1 MDKLGGILS
10 SFGKSSGRSSTASNK
25 PASSPSSGPAVSGG
39 ASGGI
44 SSWLKS
50 AGGTAAGAVGGKAAV
65 ATGAVQAVG
74 TAAAFGAVEQ
84 VTGAAK
90 STSFMIV
97 ILGIIQYLL
106 RMYYGTNAIIYVLSL
121 ALFVLAGYALSAKL
135 DKGKA
140 AILLPMLIF
149 IVWYFIYGGNYEPTF
164 LIYFASIAI
173 GISVLF
179 ALVSKGD
186 SVKPEL
192 YGLIP
197 VVFFFLD
204 IGLLPFLVEKLNLSV
219 TPLLE
224 SLILY
229 MPWWAFFGVM
239 TLPTESSKEGG
250 ANFLINVAR
259 ISGIMYVVFVL
270 IVVAVPDIG
279 YAKSELPG
287 TADFE
292 AAQQRV
298 KAQLPQKENPA
309 YSNLMCIFSE
319 PTDTPGCVERRQEAS
334 ELKYICEKL
343 EKKEPGTGAYESCL
357 KEKKEEKEKE
367 KLKVAGAS
375 DSTIKEP
382 TTAEF
387 KFSQFFPKLTYAASG
402 ETVKVG
408 YPTELEI
415 KNPRLQK
422 FTVQVSCNFTSK
434 GKDKESFMGTISG
447 GENEISLT
455 VDETIERNTFVCNPP
470 SDKVLNGSYT
480 LIYIAKIDGLTAT
493 SRLQRA
499 FIGKKDEKKDE
510 KWKEEWVPKIL
521 STHFSGS
528 NYLSQGAP
536 DFARLNFAVGNP
548 AENPIVESGK
558 KVVITSNLEN
568 VGGGKITAVK
578 FYNLGLEKEFS
589 GADTGCIFGD
599 SSNVHIPDTSKS
611 YAKEVVFFPTCLI
624 DVPSVW
630 ETLDDYVIAEFKAAA
645 QYDYSLSKE
654 VDIEVKELPT

>member
-1 MDKLGGILS
+1 MGKFGGILS
-10 SFGKSSGRSSTASNK
+10 SLGKSSGKGSTAAGK
-25 PASSPSSGPAVSGG
+25 PASSPSSSSAASGG

-44 SSWLKS
+44 GSWLKG
-50 AGGTAAGAVGGKAAV
+50 AGGTAAGAVRGRAAAAAGAAQAAGTAV
-65 ATGAVQAVG
+65 AYE
-74 TAAAFGAVEQ
+74 AVEQ

-90 STSFMIV
+90 STSFIIV
-97 ILGIIQYLL
+97 ILGIVQYLL
-106 RMYYGTNAIIYVLSL
+106 RLWFGPISIVYVFSL
-121 ALFVLAGYALSAKL
+121 ALFVLSAYALAAKL
-135 DKGKA
+135 EKGKA

-149 IVWYFIYGGNYEPTF
+149 VVWYFIYGGNYEPTF
-164 LIYFASIAI
+164 LMYFVSIAI
-173 GISVLF
+173 GISLLF
-179 ALVSKGD
+179 ALVSKGN

-197 VVFFFLD
+197 IVFLYLD
-204 IGLLPFLVEKLNLSV
+204 IGLIPLLVEKMNFSI

-229 MPWWAFFGVM
+229 MPWWAFLGVM

-259 ISGIMYVVFVL
+259 IGGIMYIVFVL
-270 IVVAVPDIG
+270 VVVAVPDIG
-279 YAKSELPG
+279 YAKSQLPG

-292 AAQQRV
+292 AAQLRV

-343 EKKEPGTGAYESCL
+343 EKKEPGTNEYDSCL
-357 KEKKEEKEKE
+357 KEQKEEKEKE

-387 KFSQFFPKLTYAASG
+387 KFSQFFPKLTYAAPG
-402 ETVKVG
+402 ENLKVG
-408 YPTELEI
+408 YPTELEV

-434 GKDKESFMGTISG
+434 GKDKESFPGIIAG
-447 GENEISLT
+447 GENENTLS
-455 VDETIERNTFVCNPP
+455 VNEMVERNTFVCNPP
-470 SDKVLNGSYT
+470 DGKILNGSYE
-480 LIYIAKIDGLTAT
+480 LIYTAKISNLIAA
-493 SRLQRA
+493 SRLGRV
-499 FIGKKDEKKDE
+499 FIGKKDE
-510 KWKEEWVPKIL
+510 KWKEEWIPKIL
-521 STHFSGS
+521 SAHFSGS
-528 NYLSQGAP
+528 TYLSQGAP
-536 DFARLNFAVGNP
+536 DFARLNFALGNP

-568 VGGGKITAVK
+568 VGGGKITGVSS
-578 FYNLGLEKEFS
+578 YHLGLENYFS
-589 GADTGCIFGD
+589 GADTECIQGD
-599 SSNVHIPDTSKS
+599 SSNVHIPDTAKS
-611 YAKEVVFFPTCLI
+611 YVKEVIFFPTCTV

-630 ETLDDYVIAEFKAAA
+630 ETVEDYVTAEFKAAA

>member
-1 MDKLGGILS
+1 MGKLGGILS
-10 SFGKSSGRSSTASNK
+10 SLGKSSGKGSNVPSK
-25 PASSPSSGPAVSGG
+25 PASASLPSSGSA

-44 SSWLKS
+44 GSWLKG
-50 AGGTAAGAVGGKAAV
+50 AGGTAAGAVGGKAAA
-65 ATGAVQAVG
+65 ATGAVQAAG
-74 TAAAFGAVEQ
+74 TAVAFGAVDQ

-97 ILGIIQYLL
+97 VLGILQYVL
-106 RMYYGTNAIIYVLSL
+106 RLYYGTNTLIYILSL
-121 ALFVLAGYALSAKL
+121 VLFVLAGYALASKL

-149 IVWYFIYGGNYEPTF
+149 IVWYFIYGGSYEPTF
-164 LIYFASIAI
+164 LMYFAGIAI
-173 GISVLF
+173 GISAVF

-197 VVFFFLD
+197 VLFFFLD
-204 IGLLPFLVEKLNLSV
+204 IGLIPFLVEKMSLQTTS
-219 TPLLE
+219 LLE

-239 TLPTESSKEGG
+239 TLPTESSKDGG

-259 ISGIMYVVFVL
+259 IAGIMYVVFVL
-270 IVVAVPDIG
+270 FVVAVPDIG

-319 PTDTPGCVERRQEAS
+319 PTDTPGCVQRRQEAS
-334 ELKYICEKL
+334 ELNYICEKQ
-343 EKKEPGTGAYESCL
+343 ENKEPGTSEYDECL
-357 KEKKEEKEKE
+357 KKAKEEKEKE

-387 KFSQFFPKLTYAASG
+387 KFSQFFPKLTYAAQG
-402 ETVKVG
+402 EEVKVG

-434 GKDKESFMGTISG
+434 GKDKESFLGIISG
-447 GENEISLT
+447 GENEKTLS
-455 VDETIERNTFVCNPP
+455 VDGAVEKNTFVCNPP
-470 SDKVLNGSYT
+470 GGKVLNGSYELT
-480 LIYIAKIDGLTAT
+480 YIAKIEGLTST

-499 FIGKKDEKKDE
+499 FIGKKDEA
-510 KWKEEWVPKIL
+510 WKEAWVPKIL
-521 STHFSGS
+521 SMHFSG
-528 NYLSQGAP
+528 NTYLSQAAP
-536 DFARLNFAVGNP
+536 DFARLNFALGNP

-568 VGGGKITAVK
+568 VGGGKITNV
-578 FYNLGLEKEFS
+578 GLYKLDLEEFNV
-589 GADTGCIFGD
+589 DNIECIGGD
-599 SSNVHIPDTSKS
+599 GSNIHVPDTAKS
-611 YAKEVVFFPTCLI
+611 YVKEVVFFPTCLA
-624 DVPSVW
+624 DVPSS
-630 ETLDDYVIAEFKAAA
+630 LDDVEDYVTAEFKGTI
-645 QYDYSLSKE
+645 QYSYSITKP